1 MIKIILILTL
11 IHYIGFY
18 LFKPSR
24 NTLSCGLFG
33 WAGKDVKKFNKDKF
47 DKLGILNVERGKN
60 SCGVSFDGDIHIGL
74 DSKKMYYDFI
84 IDREINPKKYPV
96 VIGHTRQSSVGVV
109 NVHNAH
115 PFGFG
120 QNGEDFEF
128 IGAHNGTLKNH
139 KELAKKYY
147 VDDVFETFYK
157 NAHDVEVTTTRDKID
172 SEILLEIIWRS
183 KNFKV
188 LSEYVGGAALV
199 FTDTTNPNVLYL
211 FKGSSKD
218 YTSSSKE
225 TVERPLFVYVENKN
239 SMYFSSI
246 EDSLKT
252 IGGKDNSIIDIEPNV
267 VYKIT
272 NGDFINSE
280 IISVTR
286 INATQNLPINYGS
299 GRYGAD
305 YGYGYNHEFY
315 EVYEEHKS
323 IAKKEKEEETKTSL
337 ITLPTLKEQGKE
349 TEKIEGKSLL
359 LNAYSEKPLKNVN
372 EYKGVPYFN
381 MFRWWSNGQLVTGI
395 YTWINNYGYYYLGET
410 NKVATERFFFYL
422 DKVFDGKIFY
432 DNDAFTKGVVPFKST
447 NVVNPTLFYFVEGI
461 QLKTK
466 LDYAAMYNVHSTLK
480 RNPKEYLDYI
490 KASKVSTH
498 PILNLNFKAKP
509 INQQSLLKDGEEYTG
524 KIQIL
529 GSEKIYE
536 ISKGNLIEVKKSEY
550 FSNLNQEGSFHVE
563 FIDKDQSS
571 IDFDDF
577 DDIKLD
583 DERIGSLD
591 EELLLDAMINQEEEE
606 NELIDEIC
614 NEGFIE
620 PLKDFQQIRSK
631 LFNRYTDNNLAIKVI
646 SFIDNTIADMNSFIK

>member
-24 NTLSCGLFG
+24 KYLSCGLFG
-33 WAGKDVKKFNKDKF
+33 WAGKDVKKFSKDKF
-47 DKLGILNVERGKN
+47 DKLGILNVERGKS

-84 IDREINPKKYPV
+84 VDREINPKKYPV
-96 VIGHTRQSSVGVV
+96 VIGHTRQSSVGAV

-120 QNGEDFEF
+120 EKDGDFEF

-139 KELAKKYY
+139 KELAEKYY
-147 VDDVFETFYK
+147 VDAVFETSYL
-157 NAHDVEVTTTRDKID
+157 NSYDVEVTTTRDKID

-183 KNFKV
+183 QNFKV
-188 LSEYVGGAALV
+188 LSEYIGGAALV
-199 FTDTTNPNVLYL
+199 FTDTNDPNVLYL

-246 EDSLKT
+246 ENSLKT
-252 IGGKDNSIIDIEPNV
+252 IGGTDKNIIDIEPNV

-272 NGDFINSE
+272 NGDFVNSE

-286 INATQNLPINYGS
+286 INATQNPPIVYGRQNYTS
-299 GRYGAD
+299 D
-305 YGYGYNHEFY
+305 YGYGYGHEFY
-315 EVYEEHKS
+315 DVYEEGRKNS
-323 IAKKEKEEETKTSL
+323 KKETKEEAKTSL
-337 ITLPTLKEQGKE
+337 ITLPTTNVRGKE
-349 TEKIEGKSLL
+349 TEETGVSNSN
-359 LNAYSEKPLKNVN
+359 LNIYSEKPLKNVN
-372 EYKGVPYFN
+372 EYRGVPYFN
-381 MFRWWSNGQLVTGI
+381 MFRWWSNGQLITGV
-395 YTWINNYGYYYLGET
+395 YTWINNFGYYYLGES
-410 NKVATERFFFYL
+410 NKIATERFFFYV

-432 DNDAFTKGVVPFKST
+432 DDDAFTKGIVPFKSS

-461 QLKTK
+461 QVKTS
-466 LDYAAMYNVHSTLK
+466 LDYSAMYNMHSTLN

-498 PILNLNFKAKP
+498 PIINLNFKMKP
-509 INQQSLLKDGEEYTG
+509 IDQQSLIKDGLEYCG
-524 KIQIL
+524 KIHLL
-529 GSEKIYE
+529 GAEKIYE
-536 ISKGNLIEVKKSEY
+536 IKRGNLIKSVKSEY
-550 FSNLNQEGSFHVE
+550 FSDMNKEGAFNVE
-563 FIDKDQSS
+563 FIDKNQLT
-571 IDFDDF
+571 IELDDE
-577 DDIKLD
+577 IKLD
-583 DERIGSLD
+583 NEKVGSLD
-591 EELLLDAMINQEEEE
+591 EELMLEAMIYKEEEE

-631 LFNRYTDNNLAIKVI
+631 LFNKYTDNNLAIKVI
-646 SFIDNTIADMNSFIK
+646 NFIDNTIADMSSFIK